1 MRPFDFA
8 QGRPFAAVV
17 LAFVAATAVLLADG
31 EVKVTPVVSEGKV
44 LASFTAP
51 AAWTTDARELV
62 RGGVTLTYAFD
73 VELRRPSV
81 LWADALLAHT
91 RVEAQVKFDSLTGT
105 FQVSR
110 TRDGRLLDS
119 NRSEQEPQVRDWMTA
134 FQRVQLDPTQPLE
147 SNAEYY
153 VRVRLFATPRR
164 NVSLWTL
171 WPFSRDDGSGRAT
184 FTFIR

>member
-1 MRPFDFA
+1 MTNRI
-8 QGRPFAAVV
+8 AVV
-17 LAFVAATAVLLADG
+17 ALALVAGSVVLLADG
-31 EVKVTPVVSEGKV
+31 EVKVTPVVSEGRV
-44 LASFTAP
+44 LATFMAP
-51 AAWTTDARELV
+51 AAWTSEARELV

-73 VELRRPSV
+73 VELRRPSS
-81 LWADALLAHT
+81 LWMDALLAHA
-91 RVEAQVKFDSLTGT
+91 RMEAQVKFDSLTSN

-110 TRDGRLLDS
+110 MRDGRLLES
-119 NRSEQEPQVRDWMTA
+119 NRSEREPEVKGWMTE
-134 FQRVQLDPTQPLE
+134 FQRVLLEPAQPLE
-147 SNAEYY
+147 PNTEYY

>member
-1 MRPFDFA
+1 MR
-8 QGRPFAAVV
+8 RVAAVAV
-17 LAFVAATAVLLADG
+17 ALAAAGAVLLADG
-31 EVKVTPVVSEGKV
+31 EVKVTPVVSEGRV
-44 LASFTAP
+44 LATFAAP
-51 AAWTTDARELV
+51 AAWTPEAREMV

-73 VELRRPSV
+73 VELRRPSS
-81 LWADALLAHT
+81 LWVDALLAHA
-91 RVEAQVKFDSLTGT
+91 RVEAQVKFDTLTGS

-110 TRDGRLLDS
+110 MRDGRVLES
-119 NRSEQEPQVRDWMTA
+119 NRSEQEPAVRGWMTE
-134 FQRVQLDPTQPLE
+134 FQRVLLEPAQPLE
-147 SNAEYY
+147 PNAEYY